1 MKTSE
6 SIKEISKAIIL
17 FHSKLPKIKK
27 EATNPFF
34 KNKYA
39 SLSNILDVVSGPLNE
54 CGLAILQLPAG
65 TNQLETILLH
75 ESGEFIS
82 EVYEMKPAKQDPQ
95 GDGSRITYQRRY
107 AVGAILSL
115 NIDEDDDGN
124 KASEPEKKATAKPQP
139 AEQITRKPISDESF
153 AKMCDAMRNAKDQHT
168 AADIQMKQTKWYTFD
183 DQQTNIT
190 NQIIDNLPEK
200 A

>member
-1 MKTSE
+1 MM
-6 SIKEISKAIIL
+6 
-17 FHSKLPKIKK
+17 PKVKK

-39 SLSNILDVVSGPLNE
+39 SLSNILDVISAPLNE

-65 TNQLETILLH
+65 MNQLETILLH

-95 GDGSRITYQRRY
+95 GQGSAITYQRRY
-107 AVGAILSL
+107 ALGAILSL

-124 KASEPEKKATAKPQP
+124 KASEPEKPKQPAKPKEKQP
-139 AEQITRKPISDESF
+139 MDDDYF
-153 AKMCDAMRNAKDQHT
+153 AKMMDYVRTHTPLEAGNAIGK
-168 AADIQMKQTKWYTFD
+168 ARLNYTFD
-183 DQQTNIT
+183 EAQETILNT
-190 NQIIDNLPEK
+190 WERERKEAANG
-200 A
+200 

>member
-6 SIKEISKAIIL
+6 SISEISKAIIA
-17 FHSKLPKIKK
+17 FHSKMPKIKK

-39 SLSNILDVVSGPLNE
+39 SLSNILEVVNPILNE

-95 GDGSRITYQRRY
+95 GQGSAITYQRRY
-107 AVGAILSL
+107 ALGAILSL

-124 KASEPEKKATAKPQP
+124 KASEPAPPKPI
-139 AEQITRKPISDESF
+139 ERKPISDDSF
-153 AKMCDAMRNAKDQHT
+153 AKMCDAMRKAKDQHA